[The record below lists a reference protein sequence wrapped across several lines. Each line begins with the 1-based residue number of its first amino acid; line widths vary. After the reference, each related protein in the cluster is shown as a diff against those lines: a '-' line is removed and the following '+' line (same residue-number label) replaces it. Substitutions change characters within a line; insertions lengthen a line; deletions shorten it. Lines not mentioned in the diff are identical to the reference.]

1 MKKLYIRFALAMLI
15 NVVCSSIIATVLA
28 FIIANFLFPELL
40 VQKGIVVF
48 GIRELLIPMLTIFSS
63 LSLISFLSKKAVNP
77 IVTLSKATK
86 QIAKGDF
93 SVSIDMA
100 DRKDEIGDLVHNFNL
115 MAQELKSI
123 EVLKKDFIT
132 NVSHELRTPLAIIQ
146 GFGKLLADDA
156 LAPDERRQAADRL
169 TQESQRLI
177 KLTSNILRLSKL
189 ESQSITPMCEIF
201 QMDEQIRQAIV
212 ALQPAWTNRAI
223 TFDVMLRPTV
233 YTGDEELLSQVWFNL
248 IDNAIKF
255 SHDGGIIKVRMN
267 QTSKFLQVKI
277 TDSGIGMDNAT
288 CVHIFDQFYQGDTS
302 LRKDGSGLGLS
313 IVKRIVDIHGG
324 SVEVFTRLG
333 EGTCF
338 TVLLP
343 VT

>member
-15 NVVCSSIIATVLA
+15 NVVFSSIIASILA

-48 GIRELLIPMLTIFSS
+48 GIRELLIPVLTIFSS
-63 LSLISFLSKKAVNP
+63 LSLISFLSKKAVTP
-77 IVTLSKATK
+77 IVTLSEATK

-93 SVSIDMA
+93 SVSIDMTE
-100 DRKDEIGDLVHNFNL
+100 RKDEIGDLVHNFNL
-115 MAQELKSI
+115 MAQELRSI

-132 NVSHELRTPLAIIQ
+132 NVSHELKTPLAIIQ

-169 TQESQRLI
+169 TKESQRLI

-189 ESQSITPMCEIF
+189 ESRSIAPLSEVF
-201 QMDEQIRQAIV
+201 QMDEQIRQTIV
-212 ALQPAWTNRAI
+212 ALQPAWTDKAI
-223 TFDVMLRPTV
+223 TFDVMLRPTI

-248 IDNAIKF
+248 VDNAIKF
-255 SHDGGIIKVRMN
+255 SYDGGIIKVRMS
-267 QTSKFLQVKI
+267 QTGQFIEVKI
-277 TDSGIGMDNAT
+277 TDSGIGMDEAT
-288 CVHIFDQFYQGDTS
+288 RAHIFDQFYQGDTS
-302 LRKDGSGLGLS
+302 LQKEGSGLGLS

-324 SVEVFTRLG
+324 SVEVSSRLG

-338 TVLLP
+338 TVMLP
-343 VT
+343 AA